1 MANFAFHTPDSAPAE
16 SRPVLTNA
24 LERFGFVP
32 NLYAGLAAAPPVLH
46 AYLEL
51 AQRFAT
57 TSLSPVEREVVS
69 LAASARHQCSF
80 CVAAHSMLA
89 EAMVGAPA
97 EVVAAL
103 REGREPD
110 DPKLAALAAFA
121 RTMVEERGWVAEHP
135 AYRRFLA
142 AGYTQA
148 QALEVLLGVTQK
160 VLSNYANHL
169 MGTEINE
176 AFAGYRWEP

>member
-1 MANFAFHTPDSAPAE
+1 MTGFTFHTPDSAPAE
-16 SRPVLTNA
+16 AKPLLTDA
-24 LERFGFVP
+24 AARLGFVP
-32 NLYAGLAAAPPVLH
+32 NLYAGLAAAPPVLQ
-46 AYLEL
+46 AYQEL
-51 AQRFAT
+51 AQRFAA

-97 EVVAAL
+97 EVVTAL
-103 REGREPD
+103 REGREPE
-110 DPKLAALAAFA
+110 DPRLAALAAFTRA
-121 RTMVEERGWVAEHP
+121 LVEERGRVAEHP
-135 AYRRFLA
+135 AYRRFLD
-142 AGYTQA
+142 AGYSQA

>member
-1 MANFAFHTPDSAPAE
+1 LHSIPRILPLPQPN
-16 SRPVLTNA
+16 NA
-24 LERFGFVP
+24 VDRFGFVP
-32 NLYAGLAAAPPVLH
+32 NLYAGMAAAPPVLQ

-51 AQRFAT
+51 AQRFAA

-89 EAMVGAPA
+89 ESMAGAPA
-97 EVVAAL
+97 EVITSL

-110 DPKLAALAAFA
+110 DPKLAALAALTRA
-121 RTMVEERGWVAEHP
+121 MVEERGWVAEHP
-135 AYRRFLA
+135 AYRRFLD
-142 AGYTQA
+142 AG
-148 QALEVLLGVTQK
+148 LLGVTQK

-176 AFAGYRWEP
+176 AFAGYRWEL

>member
-1 MANFAFHTPDSAPAE
+1 MTNFAFHTPDSAPAAAK
-16 SRPVLTNA
+16 PMLTNA
-24 LERFGFVP
+24 VERFGFVP
-32 NLYAGLAAAPPVLH
+32 NLYAGMAAAPPVLQ

-51 AQRFAT
+51 AQRFAA

-89 EAMVGAPA
+89 ESMAGAPA
-97 EVVAAL
+97 EVITSL

-110 DPKLAALAAFA
+110 DPKLAALAALTRA
-121 RTMVEERGWVAEHP
+121 MVEERGWVAEHP
-135 AYRRFLA
+135 AYRRFLD
-142 AGYTQA
+142 AGYSQA